1 MARRVLA
8 AACLAAVLF
17 PAMAGGGDPRIA
29 VILHRQRRDSLDT
42 PTVASVYL
50 RKRRFWDDGAPII
63 PVNRELGSPLRES
76 FARRVFGIASS
87 QLSAYWNE
95 QYFHGVLPPVTLS
108 STQSIKRFVAEEP
121 NAIGYVEAESVD
133 DSVRV
138 ALMLE

>member
-1 MARRVLA
+1 MAHRVLVA
-8 AACLAAVLF
+8 VCLVAML
-17 PAMAGGGDPRIA
+17 PAMAGGSDPRIA
-29 VILHRQRRDSLDT
+29 VILHRDRRDSLDT
-42 PTVASVYL
+42 ATVASIYL

-63 PVNRELGSPLRES
+63 PVNRESGSPLRES
-76 FARRVFGIASS
+76 FARRVFGIESS
-87 QLSAYWNE
+87 QLSTYWNE

-138 ALMLE
+138 ALMLD